1 VFKKILVANRGEI
14 ACRVMRTAKRM
25 GIATVAVYSDADA
38 RSPHVLMAD
47 QSVRLGPPPAAE
59 SYLKA
64 EEILLAAKE
73 TGADAIHPGY
83 GFLSERE
90 SFARACAEAGI
101 AFIGPPPK
109 AIAAMGDKIESK
121 KLAKQAGV
129 NVVPGY
135 LGEIADT
142 EEAVKIATDIGFPV
156 MMKASAGGGGKGM
169 RLAWSEQD
177 VREGFEAT
185 RREGLASFGDD
196 RVFIEKFIEHPRHI
210 EIQVLG
216 DQHGNTV
223 YLHERE
229 CSIQRRHQKVVEEA
243 PSPFVSPE
251 MRKAMGEQA
260 VALARAVG
268 YYSAGTVEL
277 IVSGADPTG
286 ESFYFLEMNT
296 RLQVEHPVTEE
307 ITGLDLVEQMI
318 RVAAGE
324 TLGFT
329 QDDLTINGW
338 AIETRVYAEDPYRGF
353 LPSIGRLVRYNPPA
367 ADKHQQPFAS
377 SEVEKQGDGARDR
390 VSTSLDTNAV
400 EGAAEP
406 IIRVDD
412 GVTEGGEVSMFYD
425 PMIAKL
431 ITWAPTRDEA
441 ADAQVAA
448 LDAFE
453 IEGPGH
459 NIDFLSALMQH
470 PRFRSGALT
479 TGFIAEEY
487 PDGFH
492 GAPASP
498 ELVRQLA
505 AIAAFAATAQADRAR
520 RIDGQLG
527 RALPPPGDW
536 MVTIDGADHAV
547 TVSTDGFLVDGEGIP
562 LAMEYT
568 PGDRMID
575 CDLLGDGENADG
587 EREVLSTLSVQIAPV
602 RSGFRLTTRGASH
615 VVRVLPARLAP
626 YVRHMIEKVP
636 PDLSKFL
643 LCPMPGLLVRLDVAP
658 GDTVEPGQPLAVVE
672 AMKMENILRA
682 EKAGTVKTVN
692 AQPGD
697 SLAVDQIILEIE

>member
-1 VFKKILVANRGEI
+1 MFKKILVANRGEI
-14 ACRVMRTAKRM
+14 ACRVMRTAKKM

-38 RSPHVLMAD
+38 RAPHVLMAN

-64 EEILLAAKE
+64 DLILAAAKE
-73 TGADAIHPGY
+73 IGADAIHPGY

-90 SFARACAEAGI
+90 SFAKACAEAGI

-121 KLAKQAGV
+121 KLAKEAGV

-169 RLAWSEQD
+169 RLAWNEQD
-177 VREGFEAT
+177 VRDGFEAT
-185 RREGLASFGDD
+185 KREGLASFGDD
-196 RVFIEKFIEHPRHI
+196 RVFIEKFIESPRHI

-216 DQHGNTV
+216 DQHGNVV

-243 PSPFVSPE
+243 PSPFVTPK

-260 VALARAVG
+260 VALAKAVG

-367 ADKHQQPFAS
+367 QSLRHPGPRAGVPLPDETR
-377 SEVEKQGDGARDR
+377 SEDESGTPDQVRGDE
-390 VSTSLDTNAV
+390 VV
-400 EGAAEP
+400 V
-406 IIRVDD
+406 RVDD
-412 GVTEGGEVSMFYD
+412 GVAEGGEVSMFYD

-431 ITWAPTRDEA
+431 ITWAPTREQA

-470 PRFRSGALT
+470 PRFRAGELT

-487 PDGFH
+487 PDGFA

-498 ELVRQLA
+498 ELIRTLA
-505 AIAAFAATAQADRAR
+505 GVAAFAATADADRAR

-527 RALPPPGDW
+527 KRLRPPADW
-536 MVTIDGADHAV
+536 SVRIDGVEHSVTVSPDGITVDGADV
-547 TVSTDGFLVDGEGIP
+547 P

-568 PGDRMID
+568 PGDRMVRV
-575 CDLLGDGENADG
+575 DLLAEEGDSGSADSLTV
-587 EREVLSTLSVQIAPV
+587 RIARV

-615 VVRVLPARLAP
+615 LARVLPARLAP
-626 YVRHMIEKVP
+626 YVKHMIEKVP

-643 LCPMPGLLVRLDVAP
+643 LCPMPGLLVRLDVSE
-658 GDTVEPGQPLAVVE
+658 GDKVEPGQPLAVVE

-682 EKAGTVKTVN
+682 EKSGTVKSVN
-692 AQPGD
+692 AAPGD
-697 SLAVDQIILEIE
+697 SLAVDEVILELE